1 MVIRDVGRALDLP
14 YSYVDNIAKMV
25 PNELGITIKKA
36 LEINRE
42 MKELY
47 ASDEQARFL
56 LDISMRLEG
65 LPRHT
70 SMHAAGVVI
79 SKEAV
84 DEYVP
89 LSRAADDKITT
100 QYTMT
105 TLEELGLLKMDFLGL
120 RTLTVIH
127 DAVDMVNR
135 RLQKMDQQSEEFQKA
150 MSIHSVPLNMEQID
164 MADSKVYELIASG
177 KTEGIFQ
184 LESPGMKNFMKELK
198 PENIED
204 VIAGISLYRPGPMDF
219 IPKYIQ
225 GKKNKDSVTYDCKEL
240 EPILEPTY
248 GCIVYQEQ
256 VMQIVRELAGYSFG
270 RSDLVRRAMSK
281 KKADVMEK
289 ERQNFVYGNPEEGV
303 VGCVGNNIPV
313 EVANKIYDEMTDFA
327 KYAFN
332 KSHAACYAV
341 VSYQTAF
348 LKCYYPVEFMAA
360 LMTSVLDNTSK
371 VSEYI
376 MNCRNLGIEILPPDV
391 NGGEGNFSVTYENGV
406 GKIRYGLSAI
416 KGLGRPIIDAIV
428 EERDK
433 NGDYVDLKDFA
444 MRLSGKEVN
453 KRTMENFIKAGAFD
467 SMRGNRKQKMLI
479 YSNVLEEA
487 NREKKDGIAG
497 QMSLLDFLGAEE
509 KKQFEIH
516 YPNTEEYSK
525 EELLAMEKE
534 VLGIYVSGHPL
545 EDYTDLLK
553 KNVTNTTMD
562 FALREDTNQP
572 VVLPDAKTIVGG
584 MITNVSIKTTRNNQ
598 MMAFLDVEDMYGV
611 VEVIVFPRD
620 YEKNRSY
627 FTIDSKVLIQGKASV
642 EEEKP
647 AKIILQKIVPFDELP
662 KQLWIQF
669 ENKEVYE
676 KEARELESMLLPNA
690 KGAELVVYCREE
702 KAAKSYGLNQKI
714 STTTETIQKLV
725 EKYGQENVKVVEKS
739 IEKL

>member
-1 MVIRDVGRALDLP
+1 
-14 YSYVDNIAKMV
+14 
-25 PNELGITIKKA
+25 
-36 LEINRE
+36 
-42 MKELY
+42 
-47 ASDEQARFL
+47 
-56 LDISMRLEG
+56 
-65 LPRHT
+65 
-70 SMHAAGVVI
+70 
-79 SKEAV
+79 
-84 DEYVP
+84 
-89 LSRAADDKITT
+89 
-100 QYTMT
+100 
-105 TLEELGLLKMDFLGL
+105 
-120 RTLTVIH
+120 
-127 DAVDMVNR
+127 
-135 RLQKMDQQSEEFQKA
+135 
-150 MSIHSVPLNMEQID
+150 
-164 MADSKVYELIASG
+164 
-177 KTEGIFQ
+177 
-184 LESPGMKNFMKELK
+184 
-198 PENIED
+198 
-204 VIAGISLYRPGPMDF
+204 
-219 IPKYIQ
+219 
-225 GKKNKDSVTYDCKEL
+225 
-240 EPILEPTY
+240 
-248 GCIVYQEQ
+248 
-256 VMQIVRELAGYSFG
+256 
-270 RSDLVRRAMSK
+270 
-281 KKADVMEK
+281 MEK

-497 QMSLLDFLGAEE
+497 QMSFLDFLGAEE

-598 MMAFLDVEDMYGV
+598 MMAFLDVEVMYGV
-611 VEVIVFPRD
+611 VDVIVFPRD